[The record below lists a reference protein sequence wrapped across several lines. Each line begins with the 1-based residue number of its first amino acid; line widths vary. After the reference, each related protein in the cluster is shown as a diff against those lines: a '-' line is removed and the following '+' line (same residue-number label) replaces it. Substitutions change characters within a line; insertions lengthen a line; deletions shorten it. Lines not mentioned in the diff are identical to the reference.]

1 MGKRIFDILAS
12 LAGLVVTLPLYP
24 IIAVAVKL
32 DSPGPIFYRQS
43 RVGLNGRP
51 FAILKFRNMVRD
63 AYRQRPVT
71 IKVDTR
77 ITGVGR
83 WLRGLKVDEIPT
95 LWNVLKGDMSIV
107 GPRPELQVYVDHYTP
122 EQRQVLSVRPGTT
135 DLGTLRFN
143 DEANL
148 LSDEDQFEDVYLKR
162 ILPEKLR
169 LNLEYIAE
177 RSFWYDMRI
186 IFSTLLLIVRW
197 KRW

>member
-12 LAGLVVTLPLYP
+12 LAGLIVTLPLYP

-51 FAILKFRNMVRD
+51 FAILKFRTMVRD

-77 ITGVGR
+77 ITRVGH
-83 WLRGLKVDEIPT
+83 WLRGLKVDELPT

-122 EQRQVLSVRPGTT
+122 EQRQVLSVRPGIT

-148 LSDEDQFEDVYLKR
+148 LSDEGQFEDVYLKR

-169 LNLEYIAE
+169 WNLEYIAQ
-177 RSFWYDMRI
+177 RSVWYDMRI

-197 KRW
+197 KRR